1 MQTESSDLAYRVK
14 KIIWRSWIRGLSW
27 LRRRRVLHG

>member
-1 MQTESSDLAYRVK
+1 MQTGSSDLAYLAR

-27 LRRRRVLHG
+27 LRRRSVLPH